1 VNIEIGERKSEI
13 RVFRD
18 RITPDWN
25 LRNGTVKKNNR
36 KIKRIVVL
44 ALLPFSLMLG
54 MISCGDGPRVHHGLG
69 EEQEEV
75 VELVLWSI
83 ATETDAFH
91 QSYLNAIAAFEEA
104 NPGVRIRFETFD
116 NESYKTKIRLAVAT
130 NELPDIFFTW
140 GGGFSRPFVSS
151 GKVLHLEDVYEE
163 FSEELDMNVLSNVT
177 FDGRIYGSVTTT
189 PISVTFYNRG
199 IFRDHGLE
207 APETWEEL
215 VYICQVLIDAGI
227 TPMGISA
234 KDSWVLAMLFD
245 GIALKTVGSQQFQRV
260 LVERGESF
268 NSQGF
273 LEAAKK
279 FRELVDMGAFVERA
293 NFISND
299 EASAQFFAGEVA
311 MFTTGSWLAGSIQ
324 TDATNPEDFG
334 LFPIPVINPRYAT
347 ITDFM
352 GGGSDTLMVSA
363 TTQHPD
369 LAKRAVFLLT
379 RSISKYAY
387 LDGAGIPAWRIDFD
401 DSGVNPLTR
410 EVADFAATATSFTLW
425 ADTLMEADDASVYL
439 TLLQEL
445 YLGRIEPEEF
455 VRAMANQLGR

>member
-1 VNIEIGERKSEI
+1 M
-13 RVFRD
+13 
-18 RITPDWN
+18 
-25 LRNGTVKKNNR
+25 VKKLKGKINR
-36 KIKRIVVL
+36 ICGLIIL
-44 ALLPFSLMLG
+44 SILLVMGTS
-54 MISCGDGPRVHHGLG
+54 SCGNGSGVHHGFG
-69 EEQEEV
+69 EGTDEV
-75 VELVLWSI
+75 IELVLWSI

-91 QSYLNAIAAFEEA
+91 QSYLKAIAAFEEA

-151 GKVLHLEDVYEE
+151 GKVLCLDQMYQE
-163 FSEELDMNVLSNVT
+163 FSEELDVNVLNNVI

-189 PISVTFYNRG
+189 PVSVMFYNRV

-207 APETWEEL
+207 PPQTWEEL
-215 VYICQVLIDAGI
+215 VYICQVLLEAGI

-245 GIALKTVGSQQFQRV
+245 GIALKTVGPEQFYQV
-260 LVERGESF
+260 LVEGEGSF
-268 NSQGF
+268 DSPGF
-273 LEAAKK
+273 LEAARR
-279 FRELVDMGAFVERA
+279 FRELVEMGAFIPRA

-311 MFTTGSWLAGSIQ
+311 MFTTGSWMAGSIQ
-324 TDATNPEDFG
+324 TDADNPEDFG
-334 LFPIPVINPRYAT
+334 MFPIPVINSQHAA
-347 ITDFM
+347 ITDVM
-352 GGGSDTLMVSA
+352 GGGSDTLMVAA
-363 TTQHPD
+363 TTAHPE
-369 LAKRAVFLLT
+369 LARRAAFELT

-387 LDGAGIPAWRIDFD
+387 LDGAGIPAWGIDFD
-401 DSGVNPLTR
+401 DQKVNPLTR

-445 YLGRIEPEEF
+445 YLREIEPEEF
-455 VRAMANQLGR
+455 VKAMAVQLGR

>member
-1 VNIEIGERKSEI
+1 VREFNKY
-13 RVFRD
+13 
-18 RITPDWN
+18 
-25 LRNGTVKKNNR
+25 VKK
-36 KIKRIVVL
+36 IVTL
-44 ALLPFSLMLG
+44 ILLPIFLMLG
-54 MISCGDGPRVHHGLG
+54 VISCGNGPEVHHGFG
-69 EEQEEV
+69 EEQGEII
-75 VELVLWSI
+75 ELVLWSI

-91 QSYLNAIAAFEEA
+91 QSYLYAIAAFEEA

-151 GKVLHLEDVYEE
+151 GKVLHLDDVYEE
-163 FSEELDMNVLSNVT
+163 FSEELDINVLTNVI

-189 PISVTFYNRG
+189 PISVMFYNRA
-199 IFRDHGLE
+199 IFREHGLE
-207 APETWEEL
+207 APQTWEEL
-215 VYICQVLIDAGI
+215 TDICQVLIDAGI

-245 GIALKTVGSQQFQRV
+245 GIALKTVGSQQFQQV
-260 LVERGESF
+260 LVEREESF

-273 LEAAKK
+273 LEAAEK
-279 FRELVDMGAFVERA
+279 FRELVDMGAFVGRA

-311 MFTTGSWLAGSIQ
+311 MFTTGSWMAGSIQ
-324 TDATNPEDFG
+324 SDATNPEDFG
-334 LFPIPVINPRYAT
+334 MFPIPVISQRHAE

-352 GGGSDTLMVSA
+352 GGGSDTLMVAA
-363 TTQHPD
+363 TTEHPE
-369 LAKRAVFLLT
+369 LAKRAAFELT

-410 EVADFAATATSFTLW
+410 EVADFAAAATSFTLW

-445 YLGRIEPEEF
+445 YLGGIEPEEF
-455 VRAMANQLGR
+455 VRAMAIQLGR

>member
-1 VNIEIGERKSEI
+1 MKELNK
-13 RVFRD
+13 
-18 RITPDWN
+18 
-25 LRNGTVKKNNR
+25 
-36 KIKRIVVL
+36 KIKRIL
-44 ALLPFSLMLG
+44 TRIILPVFLMLG
-54 MISCGDGPRVHHGLG
+54 IISCGNGPEVHHGFG
-69 EEQEEV
+69 EEQGETI
-75 VELVLWSI
+75 ELVLWTI

-91 QSYLNAIAAFEEA
+91 RSYLRAIAAFEEA

-151 GKVLHLEDVYEE
+151 GKVLYLDEVYKE
-163 FSEELDMNVLSNVT
+163 FSEDLDINVLSNVI

-189 PISVTFYNRG
+189 PISVMFYNRA
-199 IFRDHGLE
+199 IFKDHGLE
-207 APETWEEL
+207 APQTWEEL

-245 GIALKTVGSQQFQRV
+245 GIALKIVGSQQFQRV
-260 LVERGESF
+260 LVEREESF

-273 LEAAKK
+273 LEAAQK
-279 FRELVDMGAFVERA
+279 FRELVDMGAFVGRG

-299 EASAQFFAGEVA
+299 EANAQFFAGEVA
-311 MFTTGSWLAGSIQ
+311 MFTTGSWIAGSIQ

-334 LFPIPVINPRYAT
+334 MFPIPVINPKHAA

-352 GGGSDTLMVSA
+352 GGGSDTLMVAA
-363 TTQHPD
+363 TTKHPD
-369 LAKRAVFLLT
+369 VAKRAVFELT

-401 DSGVNPLTR
+401 DSEVNPLTR
-410 EVADFAATATSFTLW
+410 KVADFAAAATSFTLW

-445 YLGRIEPEEF
+445 YLGGIEPEEF
-455 VRAMANQLGR
+455 VRAMAVQLGR